1 MPGKKKTEPQ
11 EKPIG
16 ITLRLPPDLWEKVHA
31 HARRRR
37 TSLQKL
43 IIELL
48 ERELKISQP

>member
-1 MPGKKKTEPQ
+1 MPADEKNENQ

-16 ITLRLPPDLWEKVHA
+16 ITLRLPPDLWELVHA

-43 IIELL
+43 MIELL
-48 ERELKISQP
+48 ERELKASRP